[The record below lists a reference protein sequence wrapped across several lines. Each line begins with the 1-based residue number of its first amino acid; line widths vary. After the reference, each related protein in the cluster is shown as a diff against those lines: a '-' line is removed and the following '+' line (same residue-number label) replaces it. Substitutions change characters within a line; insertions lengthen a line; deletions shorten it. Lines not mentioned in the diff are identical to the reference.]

1 MSPTARNEPP
11 RRAAARDEAAIVVF
25 DGVCNLCS
33 RAVSFILQNDA
44 DGRARFV
51 PMQSQLGRDLMERHG
66 VHPSDAETFLVIKG
80 GRAYTRSD
88 AALEIAKDLGAWRWL
103 RTLRVVP
110 RPLRDWVYSSVAR
123 NRYRWF
129 GKRAACFV
137 PTAEQR
143 ARFLDVPHS

>member
-1 MSPTARNEPP
+1 MSPRNEPP
-11 RRAAARDEAAIVVF
+11 GDAARDEAAIVVF

-33 RAVSFILQNDA
+33 RAVSLILRNDA

-51 PMQSQLGRDLMERHG
+51 PMQSQLGRDLMERNG
-66 VHPSDAETFLVIKG
+66 VDPSDAETFLVIKG
-80 GRAYTRSD
+80 ARTYTRSD

-103 RTLRVVP
+103 RALRVVP
-110 RPLRDWVYSSVAR
+110 RPLRDWAYATVAR

-129 GKRAACFV
+129 GKRDACFV

-143 ARFLDVPHS
+143 ARFLDAPHP